1 MSLEELYY
9 GNFSGSSSDDSFNP
23 EDSLDSDESDDE
35 LDEAQGPSSSKAVPE
50 ENQQEKIKKIDDI
63 WNEMNT
69 ASGQAANS
77 GFTGK
82 GKGRFIETEASAPEA
97 TDSSK
102 IDVKQNLE
110 KNSITVTNKNLPDS
124 KDELKRDRQEIE
136 NDNSKKQKLV
146 KPVARKPSKF
156 SQIEAEVGA
165 SFKKKL
171 NTVEQSKM
179 KWDKLVEKEDIKAE
193 LQNHNKDGYVE
204 KLEFIDRVNDQKNEY
219 IQTLKKP

>member
-23 EDSLDSDESDDE
+23 EDSLDYDESDDE
-35 LDEAQGPSSSKAVPE
+35 LDEALGPSSSKAVPE
-50 ENQQEKIKKIDDI
+50 ENQEEKIKKIDDI
-63 WNEMNT
+63 WEDMNKT
-69 ASGQAANS
+69 PGQAVNS

-82 GKGRFIETEASAPEA
+82 GKGRFIETEVLAPE
-97 TDSSK
+97 TTKSPK
-102 IDVKQNLE
+102 ID
-110 KNSITVTNKNLPDS
+110 NSLSTETNINTESIKNLPDS
-124 KDELKRDRQEIE
+124 KEELKRDRHDLE
-136 NDNSKKQKLV
+136 DVYSKKQKLV
-146 KPVARKPSKF
+146 KTVTRKPSKF

-179 KWDKLVEKEDIKAE
+179 KWDKMVEKEDIKAE